1 MLALAFGIVNTMLMA
16 ILEHTPEIG
25 VLKALGMNKRR
36 LFSMILTETLF
47 LVGVGVPF
55 GLVLGWG
62 VTTFFGIKGI
72 DMTAFGEAVLEDFG
86 YAKLIYPYF
95 PMDMYPQMI
104 LLVIVTAFLSAL
116 YPAYKALRL
125 RPVEAI
131 RK

>member
-1 MLALAFGIVNTMLMA
+1 VNTMLMA
-16 ILEHTPEIG
+16 ILERTPELG
-25 VLKALGMNKRR
+25 VLKALGMNKKR
-36 LFSMILTETLF
+36 LFAMVLTETMF

-55 GLVLGWG
+55 GLLFGWST
-62 VTTFFGIKGI
+62 TTFFGIRGI
-72 DMTAFGEAVLEDFG
+72 DMSFFGEAVLEDFG
-86 YAKLIYPYF
+86 YAKLIYPNF
-95 PMDMYPQMI
+95 PAEMYPQII